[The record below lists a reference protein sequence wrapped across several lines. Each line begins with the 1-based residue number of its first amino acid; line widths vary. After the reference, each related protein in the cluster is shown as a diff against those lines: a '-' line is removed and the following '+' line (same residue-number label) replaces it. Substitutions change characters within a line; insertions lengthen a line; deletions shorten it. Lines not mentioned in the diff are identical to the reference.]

1 MIGCRPAT
9 TPSTSSSSSSA
20 FNDIVGSELEEG
32 LADFD
37 SFRAFEQRQWGR
49 AGVTKTHVH
58 VAAAVAGSME
68 RGETFRQT
76 DAKCP

>member
-1 MIGCRPAT
+1 MVPWR
-9 TPSTSSSSSSA
+9 
-20 FNDIVGSELEEG
+20 EG
-32 LADFD
+32 GHGQTADFD

-76 DAKCP
+76 DAKCPEMGLSQ